1 MPPVRSYKQRSS
13 RELAPVKEEV
23 LRLFAEAKAF
33 HDAGK
38 KEYARRRVT
47 AARRRMMKVQLR
59 VPELEGKYC
68 RACNAYL
75 EAGVNATT
83 RLKNSIMIRRC
94 NECGAV
100 RRRPVGVP
108 RRLKEKL

>member
-1 MPPVRSYKQRSS
+1 MPPVRSYKQRSP
-13 RELAPVKEEV
+13 RELAPVKEDV

-38 KEYARRRVT
+38 KAFAKRRVT

-59 VPELEGKYC
+59 MPELEGHFC

-75 EAGVNATT
+75 EPGVNATT
-83 RLKNSIMIRRC
+83 RLKNKVIIRRC
-94 NECGAV
+94 Q
-100 RRRPVGVP
+100 
-108 RRLKEKL
+108 